1 MASCRAVATLLER
14 LVFRKAAYA
23 VDWDAGNDSVDAKD
37 LTEVAS
43 SVRLPAAAMAGMA
56 GRGPGTL
63 ESEVE
68 VIASDAEVS
77 PDDPGGEKPVPAM
90 IALAVETRKGNL
102 AALKYRVEFQV

>member
-1 MASCRAVATLLER
+1 M
-14 LVFRKAAYA
+14 
-23 VDWDAGNDSVDAKD
+23 DAND
-37 LTEVAS
+37 LTEVVS
-43 SVRLPAAAMAGMA
+43 SVRLPAAAMAGRA

-90 IALAVETRKGNL
+90 IALAVETRKVRPCGSNSQRINCL
-102 AALKYRVEFQV
+102 VLCLEFPAAGSSQECSNEPQSVRTPTHT